1 MLRPVTHTYIYIC
14 IHTYR
19 CQHCCKQQWNVA
31 GCRSKVRMR
40 VVATVA
46 AVTHT
51 SNTYRHTDIH
61 TNICVC
67 KLHKR
72 TCRCSIWWQFMS
84 KGNVARKAKSI
95 LLVMQ
100 LECFVVHWLRLVRFV
115 CLFVCVCKMFAGR
128 LLICWLVCWL
138 HLTQIWLWSRNTFES
153 ICVNYV
159 AMDGLKF
166 WLQEIDALI

>member
-1 MLRPVTHTYIYIC
+1 MKASYKYKTRAHASCNHTYIYVYIC

-51 SNTYRHTDIH
+51 NIYRHTDVH
-61 TNICVC
+61 PNRCVY

-100 LECFVVHWLRLVRFV
+100 LECFVVHWLPLVRFV
-115 CLFVCVCKMFAGR
+115 CLFVCLCVRCSLGGCWFVDWSVGCIWRKYGFGHAT
-128 LLICWLVCWL
+128 LLKAFV
-138 HLTQIWLWSRNTFES
+138 
-153 ICVNYV
+153 
-159 AMDGLKF
+159 
-166 WLQEIDALI
+166 